1 LTKARLRRRI
11 VGITVLQMV
20 VKNVSAE
27 RVVRVIDAASI
38 VIGSVAND
46 VEVRIANIDAPELQ
60 QP

>member
-11 VGITVLQMV
+11 VRITVLQMV
-20 VKNVSAE
+20 VGNVSAE

-38 VIGSVAND
+38 VIRSVAND

>member
-38 VIGSVAND
+38 VIRSVAND